1 MPYIINK
8 SNGSVLVTL
17 ADAILDTTTSL
28 GLLGRN
34 YTSYGEVQNEN
45 FVFLLENFANA
56 NPPARP
62 ISGQLWFDTTKS
74 ILNVYNGTIWIPV
87 GAAISQ
93 DTEPTSVIGSFWLK
107 DSTNQLFMFTDT
119 GWELVGP
126 QGVEGFG
133 KTRAESTIL
142 KDTSLVDHA
151 VIIFYVNGLVQ
162 AIVAN
167 EPFTI
172 HPTNSVVGFQD
183 LLNGVNIASLS
194 YVQGELSG
202 NASSATK
209 LKTARTINGIP
220 FDGTQNITLLSST
233 TNSLVAGAYITGA
246 RFNGSGEVIWNI
258 NGSSESVPNTLVA
271 RNESGSFLTE
281 EITAVR
287 INSTLFGNVNSV
299 TGTSSIARLLCP
311 TIEGDTYSGLAN
323 RASKL
328 SPGRT
333 INGVYFDATA
343 DIIVTAAANTL
354 TSDTLNSTVINSSL
368 RTLGT
373 LDRLSVN
380 TDGITIGVSNK
391 LYINI
396 VDNFPNV
403 LADTKLKLIVS
414 ENGPNLSFVGPTEAL
429 AQGGPAS
436 PAILSNNS
444 INIGGPT
451 KKFDRVYANLF
462 LGNALSATKLETAR
476 TINGVAFDG
485 TQNIVIADNTKLPLI
500 GGTITG
506 SMQVNGKITLPQAPT
521 VGTDAVNKT
530 YVDTLVASKPLF
542 FSLDTRGLDLTMGGA
557 GSVVSILN
565 VLAPPAG
572 IIAGTICR
580 VSSSV
585 QSVTTSYSAP
595 TASRIAF
602 RYVTSVSVSTTVND
616 PLRRNTLVY
625 RVNSNRTSWEYVS
638 G

>member
-93 DTEPTSVIGSFWLK
+93 DIEPTSVIGSFWLK
-107 DSTNQLFMFTDT
+107 DTTNQLFMFTDN

-151 VIIFYVNGLVQ
+151 VIIFYVNGSVQ
-162 AIVAN
+162 AIVAS

-172 HPTNSVVGFQD
+172 HPTNAVVGFQD
-183 LLNGVNIASLS
+183 LLTGVNIASLS
-194 YVQGELSG
+194 VVQGELSG

-220 FDGTQNITLLSST
+220 FDGTQNITLLSTT
-233 TNSLVAGAYITGA
+233 TNSLFAGSYITGA
-246 RFNGSGEVIWNI
+246 RFNGSGEVVWNV

-311 TIEGDTYSGLAN
+311 VIEGETYSGLAN

-403 LADTKLKLIVS
+403 LADTKLKIIVS

-444 INIGGPT
+444 VNIGGPA

-462 LGNALSATKLETAR
+462 LGNASSATKLETAR
-476 TINGVAFDG
+476 TINSVAFDG
-485 TQNIVIADNTKLPLI
+485 TQNIVIADNTKLPLV